1 MDMRYDPKKIE
12 KKWQKAWEKGH
23 PKPKGIKGK
32 CYVLD
37 MFPYP
42 SGDGLHVGHV
52 ENFTATD
59 IYARFMRFQGY
70 EVIHPIGWDAFGLP
84 AENFAIKTGIHP
96 DKKTR
101 ESIKNFTR
109 QIKSIGLS
117 YDWEREL
124 NTSSPE
130 YYRWTQWMFLFLY
143 KNGLAYKKKAKVNW
157 CPSCQTVLANEQ
169 VIDGKCERSGDV
181 VIQKDLE
188 QWFFKITDFIEPTK
202 AKDGTKVSGL
212 LSGLDRIDWPEST
225 KAAQRHWIGRSEGAE
240 VVFPVAET
248 EEEIRVFT
256 TRLDTIYGCTYV
268 VVAPEHPIV
277 SKLANQ
283 IKNTAEVEA
292 YLVATKKKTDLER
305 TELNKEKAGVLL
317 DGIEAVHPFT
327 GERLPVYAA
336 DYVLSTYGTG
346 AVMGVPAHD
355 ERDAEFARKY
365 QLELKPV
372 IAPFDEKTGHHYA
385 PIEKVGDDQ
394 QAALEEILSGVR
406 IFTGDGKLHHSK
418 EFDGLLSAEA
428 REKMVAWLKKEGLGK
443 KVVNYRLRDWLIS
456 RQRYWG
462 APIPIIYCEE
472 CGAEPVPERDL
483 PVKLPTDVDFRPDG
497 ESPLV
502 RSKSF
507 HRVKCPKCGKK
518 ARRESDTM
526 DTFVCSSWYYL
537 RYADP
542 KNIRQ
547 FAAKAKLEKYLPVDF
562 YMGGA
567 EHTVLHLLYARFFT
581 KALRRHGYVGFDEPF
596 MKLRHQGMILAHDG
610 HKMSKSKGN
619 VVNPDQVI
627 EEFGADSLRLYEMF
641 MGPLDE
647 MKAWNTASIIG
658 LRRFLEKV
666 WKLQS
671 KTQDR
676 KSKVKNISA
685 ESAVHKTI
693 KKVTE
698 DVAELKFNTAIS
710 SLMILV
716 NGLDKQDEVDVDTYR
731 TLVVLLAPF
740 APHVAEEL
748 WEKLGNKKSIFLAHW
763 PKCDPKKIR
772 EETKTI
778 AVQVNG
784 KVRGTVELGVA
795 ATEAEAKALALADPK
810 VSAAIAGK
818 EIRKCIYVP
827 GRIVNF
833 VVS

>member
-225 KAAQRHWIGRSEGAE
+225 KAAQRHWIGRSGGAE